1 MTTTN
6 TERRIFETRLE
17 VRAVETSQA
26 PMIAGHAAVF
36 NQFSV
41 DMGGWVERMRP
52 GAFANSITVDDIRA
66 LWNHDTNWVLGRNK
80 AGTLR
85 LSEDAQGL
93 AIEIDPPE
101 AQWAQDLMVS
111 IRRGD
116 VSQQSISFWTLRDQW
131 SVEGNLVVRDVYE
144 VKLFDVSPVT
154 AAAYEQTDVGVRNS
168 ELYEL
173 STRMSAGRATAG
185 ELSRLD
191 EVIAQLNGRQ
201 TQAGEAGAASDQ
213 AGLAMRLRL
222 LGLM

>member
-1 MTTTN
+1 MVAD
-6 TERRIFETRLE
+6 TERRVFETRLE
-17 VRAVETSQA
+17 VRAAESRSPV
-26 PMIAGHAAVF
+26 IAGHAAVF
-36 NQFSV
+36 NQFSS
-41 DMGGWVERMRP
+41 DLGGWVERMRP
-52 GAFANSITVDDIRA
+52 GAFANSIISDDIRA
-66 LWNHDTNWVLGRNK
+66 LWNHDPNWVLGRNK

-201 TQAGEAGAASDQ
+201 TQAGEAGAASGQ

-222 LGLM
+222 LGMM